1 MSVHSA
7 VQHHH
12 FVQERIS
19 AFERRDAL
27 DGGNTREDLYRLVA
41 ELAQDYSFVVSRDL
55 RVEFVNAAGALLFG
69 VRPDQLVGK
78 RPSDLFAE
86 DEARRTEVCLK
97 RVLGS
102 RQAAFDEGRHHTL
115 PGGGVWVETRLIPVR
130 LGGRVECVLGLS
142 RDITGER
149 EAEAVLKSSD
159 KRYRLLFE
167 QNLAGVFR
175 ATLPGVLLECN
186 EAFARIL
193 GYASPREIAG
203 RSVLPFYVKPEARGA
218 LLEVMRLQ
226 RCVANYELQLRKR
239 DGSVVW
245 VLENMNMVADETH
258 GTVLEGAIIDIT
270 KQKRVQEELKASC
283 EKLQRAMEATV
294 QAMARTVE
302 ARDPYTA
309 GHERRV
315 AQLAAAIAREMGLD
329 DNRCQAVRMAAIIH
343 DIGKLIV
350 PAEILS
356 KPGQLTDLEF
366 QLIKGH
372 PAVSYEILNIIDFP
386 WPVADIILQHH
397 ERLNGSGYPKGLCG
411 DQICL
416 EARILAV
423 ADTMEAII
431 SHRPYRAAPGAAHAL
446 EEIEGNRGL
455 LYDEEVVDACLRL
468 FRERA
473 FQFEA

>member
-1 MSVHSA
+1 MSMLLSE
-7 VQHHH
+7 QHDRL
-12 FVQERIS
+12 VQERIA
-19 AFERRDAL
+19 AFERSGTPEAGR
-27 DGGNTREDLYRLVA
+27 TREDLYRLVA
-41 ELAQDYSFVVSRDL
+41 ELAQDYAFVVSRDL
-55 RVEFVNAAGALLFG
+55 RVEFLNAEAALLLG
-69 VRPDQLVGK
+69 AMPEALVG
-78 RPSDLFAE
+78 RRASDLFPRE
-86 DEARRTEVCLK
+86 ESRRMEICLR
-97 RVLGS
+97 RV
-102 RQAAFDEGRHHTL
+102 FDTGRTGVYEGRFHPL
-115 PGGGVWVETRLIPVR
+115 PGGDVWVDTRLIPVR
-130 LGGRVECVLGLS
+130 MGGRVECVLGLS
-142 RDITGER
+142 RDMTAER

-175 ATLPGVLLECN
+175 ATVPGILLECN

-193 GYASPREIAG
+193 GYASPREIMG
-203 RSVLPFYVKPEARGA
+203 RSVVPFYAKPEARGA
-218 LLEVMRLQ
+218 LLEMMRLQ

-245 VLENMNMVADETH
+245 VLENMNMVEDPEK
-258 GTVLEGAIIDIT
+258 GPVLEGAIIDIT

-283 EKLQRAMEATV
+283 EKLQRAMEATI

-315 AQLAAAIAREMGLD
+315 AQLALALAREMELD
-329 DNRCQAVRMAAIIH
+329 ENRCQAVRMAAVIH

-356 KPGQLTDLEF
+356 KPGQLNELEY

-372 PAVSYEILNIIDFP
+372 PKVSYEILNIIDFP

-397 ERLNGSGYPKGLCG
+397 ERLNGSGYPMGLCG
-411 DQICL
+411 DQISL

-423 ADTMEAII
+423 ADTVEAII
-431 SHRPYRAAPGAAHAL
+431 SHRPYRAAPGTAYAL
-446 EEIEGNRGL
+446 AEIDENRGR
-455 LYDEEVVDACLRL
+455 LYDDDVVEACLCL
-468 FRERA
+468 FRQRA
-473 FQFEA
+473 FEFET